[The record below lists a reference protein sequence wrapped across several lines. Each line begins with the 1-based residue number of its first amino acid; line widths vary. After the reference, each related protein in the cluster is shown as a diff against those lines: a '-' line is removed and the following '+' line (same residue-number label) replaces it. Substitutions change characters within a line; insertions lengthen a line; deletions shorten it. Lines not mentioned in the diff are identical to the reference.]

1 MLSVEDVGDRTDHEL
16 VRIVRDRDAGLLAVI
31 AIHSTVLGPSMGG
44 VRRVGYPSLED
55 AVSDALRLSAAMTL
69 KNSAAGLPLGGG
81 KSVIVDAGAEP
92 SEAMFDAFGD
102 AIDELG
108 GRYVAAEDIGTTPAH
123 MDRIASRTVW
133 VAGHSPE
140 AGGNGDPSP
149 ATARTV
155 FGSIRSAA
163 ALRWGSPDLAGV
175 RVGVL
180 GVGKVGSRLASLAA
194 SAGARL
200 VVSDVDADRAA
211 SVAAALDAEIV
222 APEALL
228 ARELDVLS
236 PCARGGVLTLDVA
249 SSMAVEIVCGAAN
262 NILSCDEVADRL
274 AGRNIV
280 YVPDF
285 LANAGG
291 IIHVGGSFLGWNA
304 ATIFAQVSE
313 SVARCADVLDE
324 ARRRGVSPLL
334 VAHAR
339 ASARLSRAVPS
350 SV

>member
-1 MLSVEDVGDRTDHEL
+1 
-16 VRIVRDRDAGLLAVI
+16 
-31 AIHSTVLGPSMGG
+31 
-44 VRRVGYPSLED
+44 
-55 AVSDALRLSAAMTL
+55 
-69 KNSAAGLPLGGG
+69 
-81 KSVIVDAGAEP
+81 
-92 SEAMFDAFGD
+92 
-102 AIDELG
+102 
-108 GRYVAAEDIGTTPAH
+108 
-123 MDRIASRTVW
+123 
-133 VAGHSPE
+133 
-140 AGGNGDPSP
+140 
-149 ATARTV
+149 
-155 FGSIRSAA
+155 
-163 ALRWGSPDLAGV
+163 
-175 RVGVL
+175 
-180 GVGKVGSRLASLAA
+180 
-194 SAGARL
+194 
-200 VVSDVDADRAA
+200 
-211 SVAAALDAEIV
+211 
-222 APEALL
+222 
-228 ARELDVLS
+228 VLS

-274 AGRNIV
+274 AERNIV